1 MEGMK
6 YQIIGEVASNLL
18 NQATDKKKQIQK
30 YIDIILIN
38 DSLKKE
44 QKNLKP
50 NDIENIERA
59 FNNINLNF
67 YNDKILMILTDGQ
80 MVVIWN
86 Y

>member
-1 MEGMK
+1 MK
-6 YQIIGEVASNLL
+6 YQIIGEVSRNLL